1 MRVVLVNKQI
11 IDKRYRVKA
20 NQLLVPT
27 SVIISTIYLAIDK
40 SSQTQIDEYFKLPN
54 WMFDPVENKL
64 TNTILDYFERH
75 NNIFRITCYD
85 LLAERMS
92 VFINL
97 PKSHDYSCFDF
108 IDSLIQKTTLQ

>member
-1 MRVVLVNKQI
+1 
-11 IDKRYRVKA
+11 
-20 NQLLVPT
+20 
-27 SVIISTIYLAIDK
+27 
-40 SSQTQIDEYFKLPN
+40 
-54 WMFDPVENKL
+54 MFDPVENKL
-64 TNTILDYFERH
+64 TNTTYDSFEQH
-75 NNIFRITCYD
+75 NDIFRITCYD